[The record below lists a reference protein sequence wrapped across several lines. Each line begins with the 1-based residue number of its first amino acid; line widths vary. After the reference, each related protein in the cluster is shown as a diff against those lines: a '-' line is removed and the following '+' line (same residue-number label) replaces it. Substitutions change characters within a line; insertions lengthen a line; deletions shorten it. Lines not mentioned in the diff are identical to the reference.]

1 MTYSILRPALLLS
14 LTLLLPACGALS
26 ALEGEPDRNVFELRA
41 PPVTAGQCSGARG
54 TELVVELPKAR
65 GTLDSPRIMIRP
77 SVLETQY
84 LPDAIWGDP
93 VPVMVQRLLVE
104 TLGNYDAF
112 GHVGRE
118 PLGLAGDYAL
128 ISEISDF
135 NAELLD
141 KGALI
146 RMTVE
151 AQLVRE
157 MDASVVGRSRFEVT
171 TESPSTKTNDLIP
184 AFDAASL
191 QLITEMTAW
200 ALGKAGVS
208 CR

>member
-1 MTYSILRPALLLS
+1 MTRSILRPALLLS
-14 LTLLLPACGALS
+14 LTLLLPACGALK
-26 ALEGEPDRNVFELRA
+26 ALEGEPDRDVYELRA

-54 TELVVELPKAR
+54 TELVVEPPKAR
-65 GTLDSPRIMIRP
+65 ETLDSPRIMIRP

-84 LPDAIWGDP
+84 LPDAVWGEP
-93 VPVMVQRLLVE
+93 VPAMVQRLLVE

-128 ISEISDF
+128 LTEISNF
-135 NAELLD
+135 NAELQGN
-141 KGALI
+141 GALV

-151 AQLVRE
+151 AQLIRE

-171 TESPSTKTNDLIP
+171 TESPSTRTADLVP
-184 AFDAASL
+184 AFDAAAL
-191 QLITEMTAW
+191 QLITEMTSW
-200 ALGKAGVS
+200 ALGRAGVQ

>member
-1 MTYSILRPALLLS
+1 MTRSFLRPALLLS
-14 LTLLLPACGALS
+14 LTLLLPGCGALK
-26 ALEGEPDRNVFELRA
+26 ALEGEPNRDVYELRA
-41 PPVTAGQCSGARG
+41 PPVTAGQCSGGRG
-54 TELVVELPKAR
+54 TQLVVEAPKTR
-65 GTLDSPRIMIRP
+65 ETLDSPRIMIRP

-84 LPDAIWGDP
+84 LPDAIWGET
-93 VPVMVQRLLVE
+93 VPAMVQRLLVE

-128 ISEISDF
+128 LTEISAF

-146 RMTVE
+146 RLTVE
-151 AQLVRE
+151 AQLIRE
-157 MDASVVGRSRFEVT
+157 MDASVMGRSRFEVT
-171 TESPSTKTNDLIP
+171 TEAPSTRTADLIP
-184 AFDAASL
+184 AFDAAAL

-200 ALGKAGVS
+200 TLGRAGVS
-208 CR
+208 CN

>member
-1 MTYSILRPALLLS
+1 MLRPALLLS
-14 LTLLLPACGALS
+14 LTLLLPACGALR
-26 ALEGEPDRNVFELRA
+26 ALEGEPNRDVFELRA
-41 PPVTAGQCSGARG
+41 PPVSAGQCGGARG

-65 GTLDSPRIMIRP
+65 ETLDSPRIMIRP

-84 LPDAIWGDP
+84 LPDAIWGEP
-93 VPVMVQRLLVE
+93 VPAMVQRLLVE
-104 TLGNYDAF
+104 TLNNHDAF

-118 PLGLAGDYAL
+118 PLGLAGDFAL
-128 ISEISDF
+128 LTEISAF
-135 NAELLD
+135 NAELLE

-151 AQLVRE
+151 SQLIRE
-157 MDASVVGRSRFEVT
+157 MDAVVVGRSRFEVT
-171 TESPSTKTNDLIP
+171 TESPSTRTADLIP
-184 AFDAASL
+184 AFDAAAL

-200 ALGKAGVS
+200 TLGRAGAN

>member
-1 MTYSILRPALLLS
+1 MTRSILRPALLS
-14 LTLLLPACGALS
+14 LMLLPGCGALK
-26 ALEGEPDRNVFELRA
+26 ALEGEPDRDVFELRA
-41 PPVTAGQCSGARG
+41 PPVTAGQCSGGRG
-54 TELVVELPKAR
+54 TQLVIELPKTR
-65 GTLDSPRIMIRP
+65 ETLDSTRIMIRP

-84 LPDAIWGDP
+84 LPDAIWGEP
-93 VPVMVQRLLVE
+93 VPAMVQRLLVE
-104 TLGNYDAF
+104 TLGDYDAF

-128 ISEISDF
+128 LTEISSF
-135 NAELLD
+135 NAELQD

-146 RMTVE
+146 RLTVE
-151 AQLVRE
+151 AQLIRE

-171 TESPSTKTNDLIP
+171 TDLPSTRTADLIP

-200 ALGKAGVS
+200 TLGRAGVS

>member
-1 MTYSILRPALLLS
+1 MTRSILRPALLS
-14 LTLLLPACGALS
+14 LILLLPGCGALK
-26 ALEGEPDRNVFELRA
+26 ALEGEPDRDVFELRA
-41 PPVTAGQCSGARG
+41 PPVTAGQCSGGRG
-54 TELVVELPKAR
+54 TQLVIELPKTR
-65 GTLDSPRIMIRP
+65 ETLDSTRIMIRP

-84 LPDAIWGDP
+84 LPDAIWGEP
-93 VPVMVQRLLVE
+93 VPAMVQRLLVE
-104 TLGNYDAF
+104 TLASYDAF

-128 ISEISDF
+128 LSEISSF
-135 NAELLD
+135 NAELQD

-146 RMTVE
+146 RLTVE
-151 AQLVRE
+151 AQLIRE

-171 TESPSTKTNDLIP
+171 TDSPSTRTADLIP

-200 ALGKAGVS
+200 ALGRAGVS
-208 CR
+208 CS